1 LRDTETRQARAASAA
16 PQGAGAPA
24 KLRGGTFTLM
34 VLDVPDPARADPL
47 SGVEAKLRQAPSFF
61 EEAPLVL
68 DLQAVPE
75 DAGFDLADAV
85 ARLRTLGFVPVG
97 VQNAGDALGNQ
108 ALTLGL
114 CPFPAWRSGRQRPA
128 RDPGPKPDAGAD
140 ADGESQRPEREAPP
154 PPPAKPAKLVTQP
167 VRSGKRVYARGGDL
181 VAVAPISAGAE
192 LIADGHVHVYGALRG
207 RALAG
212 VNGDEGARI
221 FCQKL
226 DAELVSIAGAY
237 RVREDIDEALI
248 GQAVQIYLRGD
259 DLIIDPL
266 AGLPGIGG
274 R

>member
-1 LRDTETRQARAASAA
+1 MPEPRWSGEPLQDTDTRPAAGGS
-16 PQGAGAPA
+16 APA

-61 EEAPLVL
+61 EDAPLVL
-68 DLQAVPE
+68 DLQAVP
-75 DAGFDLADAV
+75 DSNRFDLSETV
-85 ARLRTLGFVPVG
+85 ERLRTLGFVPVG
-97 VQNAGDALGNQ
+97 VQNAGDGHAATALS
-108 ALTLGL
+108 LGL
-114 CPFPAWRSGRQRPA
+114 CPFPAWRSGRQRPS
-128 RDPGPKPDAGAD
+128 RDPGPKTEAEPK
-140 ADGESQRPEREAPP
+140 RPERENPP
-154 PPPAKPAKLVTQP
+154 PPPPKPAKLLNQP

-192 LIADGHVHVYGALRG
+192 LIADGHIHVYGALRG

-212 VNGDEGARI
+212 VGGDESARI

-237 RVREDIDEALI
+237 RVREDIDESLI
-248 GQAVQIYLRGD
+248 GQPVQIYLQGE

-266 AGLPGIGG
+266 SDPTTPT
-274 R
+274 RRR

>member
-1 LRDTETRQARAASAA
+1 LRDTETRQARAASTA
-16 PQGAGAPA
+16 PQGGGAPA

-68 DLQAVPE
+68 DLQAVPA
-75 DAGFDLADAV
+75 DAPFDLEDTV

-97 VQNAGDALGNQ
+97 VQNASEALGNQ
-108 ALTLGL
+108 ALGLGL

-128 RDPGPKPDAGAD
+128 RDPGPKTE
-140 ADGESQRPEREAPP
+140 ADGGETQRPEREAPP

-226 DAELVSIAGAY
+226 EAELVSIAGAY
-237 RVREDIDEALI
+237 RVREDIDDALI
-248 GQAVQIYLRGD
+248 GQPVQIFLRGD
-259 DLIIDPL
+259 DLVIDPL
-266 AGLPGIGG
+266 AALPGIGG